1 MNTKTAAA
9 LPVDL
14 GGGPFT
20 ITTRDLTKRFG
31 STTALNA
38 LDLRVPEG
46 AAYVLVGPNGAG
58 KTTLLRTLIGMARR
72 DHGAVE
78 VLGIDPER
86 RGADARGLV
95 GYVPEGHRI
104 GYPWMTVGRLLK
116 HCEALYPSWDTDY
129 AARLVDA
136 YEVDLS
142 RKCRSLSKGQSRRVQ
157 MLVALAHRPPLLLLD
172 EPTDG
177 LDHVIRDVTLSIL
190 SEHFADS
197 PTTALISTHR
207 VYEIERLVDHV
218 GVLRQGRLLGQMP
231 TDELRGKLRRYWA
244 DVPDGFEMS
253 TELAGRVIRRTEG
266 MRDIEWTV
274 WGEEKLVVNGFGR
287 AGATVREVAPLSLDE
302 AATALLANKET
313 S

>member
-20 ITTRDLTKRFG
+20 ITTRDLTKHFG

-46 AAYVLVGPNGAG
+46 AVYVLVGPNGAG

-72 DHGAVE
+72 DHGTVE

-86 RGADARGLV
+86 SGADARGLI

-116 HCEALYPSWDTDY
+116 HCEALCPSWDTDY

-142 RKCRSLSKGQSRRVQ
+142 RKCRFLAKG
-157 MLVALAHRPPLLLLD
+157 
-172 EPTDG
+172 
-177 LDHVIRDVTLSIL
+177 
-190 SEHFADS
+190 
-197 PTTALISTHR
+197 
-207 VYEIERLVDHV
+207 
-218 GVLRQGRLLGQMP
+218 
-231 TDELRGKLRRYWA
+231 
-244 DVPDGFEMS
+244 
-253 TELAGRVIRRTEG
+253 
-266 MRDIEWTV
+266 
-274 WGEEKLVVNGFGR
+274 
-287 AGATVREVAPLSLDE
+287 
-302 AATALLANKET
+302 
-313 S
+313 